1 MIQNL
6 FNDMTELLRKQ
17 APDFFVNDKFNK
29 NKVTDAAYSYDKNL
43 LKALLTNDSLKKQFF
58 VEVEKNL
65 VFKQR
70 EFLMFL
76 NNKSFLQDSYTRFK
90 NEIGLQDEEGRYF
103 RENTDVVLVW
113 PHKDC
118 ILEGGQTKEDQSRE
132 EVFYNET
139 LAPDEIDRLLDTKA
153 LTNFSLFDKNGKKE
167 LKANTELNLREQNLI
182 IRGNNLLALHSLKAR
197 KDIAG
202 KVKLIY
208 IDPPYNTGNDE
219 FKYNDS
225 YNHSTWLTFMKNR
238 LGAAKELLSKDGV
251 IFIQCDDN
259 EQPYLK
265 VLADEVFKYEN
276 FVNSICVK
284 MSEASGVKMNH
295 AKKRF
300 PKIKEYIL
308 FYKKSN
314 QFKGFETID
323 KYQHPVWDKENNIFL
338 ENITK
343 EQREKLIEIEE
354 KDVNDEN
361 DLNAV
366 NAILKKVKKV
376 SLSQKLKELETKD
389 CDEIEKWKFE
399 NSFRI
404 IKTAGSA
411 SLAKAVKSYNTI
423 PGQDIAAGLS
433 AEKILFYYITD
444 FNREAKSPRLQVIFA
459 DTNIFRNP
467 CDFWQDIKTT
477 GAIADE
483 GGVKLEK
490 GKKPEKLIERII
502 KMTTKENDIVL
513 DYHLGSGTTAAVAHK
528 MNRRYIGMEQLDYG
542 ENDSV
547 NRLINVINGDQTG
560 ISQLYNWQGGGSFLY
575 CELKE
580 FNQKYIKDIQ
590 SAKKGKDLWKI
601 WDTMKSEAFLRI
613 EIDKDKFTEDSFN
626 QLEVD
631 EQKRLLVETL
641 DKNHLYVN
649 LSEMEDEEHKMTKD
663 EIELNKK
670 FYNIS

>member
-17 APDFFVNDKFNK
+17 APDFFVNDKLNK

-153 LTNFSLFDKNGKKE
+153 LTNFTLYDKTGKKE

-208 IDPPYNTGNDE
+208 IDPPYNTGNDG
-219 FKYNDS
+219 FRYNDKF
-225 YNHSTWLTFMKNR
+225 NHSSWLTFLRDR
-238 LGAAKELLSKDGV
+238 LKIAKQLLSKDGI
-251 IFIQCDDN
+251 IFCSINHIELGYSLIIFDEIFGKEN
-259 EQPYLK
+259 KLPIITLK
-265 VLADEVFKYEN
+265 AGTTASYRSINDCPVNVSEYVLIY
-276 FVNSICVK
+276 S
-284 MSEASGVKMNH
+284 
-295 AKKRF
+295 
-300 PKIKEYIL
+300 
-308 FYKKSN
+308 KSN
-314 QFKGFETID
+314 NFKPNPVYRESSYSEDYSHYIKNIEDKSNNWELEKITDIIHKDEGCNDWREFRKKFGARWKKIRFDKMEEFAIKNKENVVSLNTLQKPSQKIQEVID
-323 KYQHPVWDKENNIFL
+323 KSFKNRDMVFQCE
-338 ENITK
+338 
-343 EQREKLIEIEE
+343 REGADPIYCYNGRTLAFFSSKFREIEGSVVPTE
-354 KDVNDEN
+354 
-361 DLNAV
+361 
-366 NAILKKVKKV
+366 IL
-376 SLSQKLKELETKD
+376 
-389 CDEIEKWKFE
+389 
-399 NSFRI
+399 
-404 IKTAGSA
+404 
-411 SLAKAVKSYNTI
+411 
-423 PGQDIAAGLS
+423 
-433 AEKILFYYITD
+433 
-444 FNREAKSPRLQVIFA
+444 
-459 DTNIFRNP
+459 TNI
-467 CDFWQDIKTT
+467 W
-477 GAIADE
+477 ADVSFLGIGPE
-483 GGVKLEK
+483 GGVSFPN
-490 GKKPEKLIERII
+490 GKKPEYLLKTILELS
-502 KMTTKENDIVL
+502 TKENDIVL
-513 DYHLGSGTTAAVAHK
+513 DYHLGSGTTAAVAQK
-528 MNRRYIGMEQLDYG
+528 MKRRYIGIEQLDYDR
-542 ENDSV
+542 NDSV
-547 NRLINVINGDQTG
+547 HRLQNVIAGDTSG
-560 ISQLYNWQGGGSFLY
+560 ISQYDDIDWKGGGQFLY

-580 FNQKYIKDIQ
+580 HNQKYIKGIQ
-590 SAKKGKDLWKI
+590 SAKNFEDLYKI
-601 WDTMKSEAFLRI
+601 WETMKSEAFLRI

-626 QLEVD
+626 QLELE
-631 EQKRLLVETL
+631 EQKRLLLETL

-670 FYNIS
+670 FYNI

>member
-1 MIQNL
+1 MMQNL
-6 FNDMTELLRKQ
+6 YNEMTELLRKQ
-17 APDFFVNDKFNK
+17 APDFFANDKLNK
-29 NKVTDAAYSYDKNL
+29 NKVTDATYSYDGNL
-43 LKALLTNDSLKKQFF
+43 MKVLLNNTSLKKQFF
-58 VEVEKNL
+58 VEVEKTQ

-103 RENTDVVLVW
+103 RENKDVVLAW

-118 ILEGGQTKEDQSRE
+118 VLEGGQTKEDQKRE
-132 EVFYNET
+132 EIFYNET

-153 LTNFSLFDKNGKKE
+153 FTNFVIYNKSGKKKLE
-167 LKANTELNLREQNLI
+167 INTEINFGEQNLI
-182 IRGNNLLALHSLKAR
+182 IRGNNLLTLKSLKQR

-238 LGAAKELLSKDGV
+238 LSAAKDLLSNDGV

-314 QFKGFETID
+314 SFKGFETID

-338 ENITK
+338 ENLTK
-343 EQREKLIEIEE
+343 EQREQLIEIEE
-354 KDVNDEN
+354 KESNTID
-361 DLNAV
+361 DLNKV
-366 NAILKKVKKV
+366 LSILKKVKKV
-376 SLSQKLKELETKD
+376 SLSKKMKEIEIAD
-389 CDEIEKWKFE
+389 CEEIEKWKCE
-399 NSFRI
+399 NSYRI

-411 SLAKAVKSYNTI
+411 SLAKAVKALEKI
-423 PGQDIAAGLS
+423 PNQDIAAGLS
-433 AEKILFYYITD
+433 AENNLFYYITD
-444 FNREAKSPRLQVIFA
+444 FNAETKSPRLQVIFA

-477 GAIADE
+477 GAISDE

-502 KMTTKENDIVL
+502 KMTTKEKDIVL

-560 ISQLYNWQGGGSFLY
+560 VSTNYKWQGGGSFLY

-580 FNQKYIKDIQ
+580 NNQQYITLIQ
-590 SAKKGKDLWKI
+590 KSKKSKELWAI
-601 WDTMKSEAFLRI
+601 WETMKKDAFLRI
-613 EIDKDKFTEDSFN
+613 EVDKEKFSEKAFN
-626 QLEVD
+626 EMSLS
-631 EQKRLLVETL
+631 EQQDILLKTL

-649 LSEMEDEEHKMTKD
+649 LSEMEDAEHKMSAD
-663 EIELNKK
+663 EIALNKK
-670 FYNIS
+670 FYNI